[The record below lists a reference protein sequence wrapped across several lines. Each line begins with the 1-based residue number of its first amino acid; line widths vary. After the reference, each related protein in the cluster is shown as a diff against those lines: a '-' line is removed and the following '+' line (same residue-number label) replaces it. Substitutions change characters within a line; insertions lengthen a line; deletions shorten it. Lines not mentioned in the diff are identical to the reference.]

1 MSSASSV
8 VVLACVLVAAGGCR
22 PAAETDSPP
31 AREPT
36 MSQASSVTTLRG
48 KTVRWTFTD
57 GPVAGSSYEHVFNED
72 GTVVWRVTAG
82 PMAGRSAREDEYA
95 AVKVG
100 DNVHIVSYR
109 GASGH
114 TLTVVLNLATNE
126 MVGFA
131 SNDTEWY
138 AMDGTFEIVD

>member
-8 VVLACVLVAAGGCR
+8 VAVLAGVLSAGGCR
-22 PAAETDSPP
+22 PAAETDSHPSGQ
-31 AREPT
+31 PT
-36 MSQASSVTTLRG
+36 MSQASSATTLRG
-48 KTVRWTFTD
+48 KTVRWTFTE
-57 GPVAGSSYEHVFNED
+57 GPVAGSSFEHDFDED

-82 PMAGRSAREDEYA
+82 PMAGASARETDYA
-95 AVKVG
+95 AVRIS
-100 DNVHIVSYR
+100 DTVHAVSYR

-114 TLTVVLNLATNE
+114 TLTVVLNLENHQ

-138 AMDGTFEIVD
+138 AMHGTFEIVD